1 MLQLQ
6 SLFGVFAL
14 LAIAWAFG
22 ENRRAVSLRQA
33 AIGLFVTLLTAV
45 ALIKLPFVAHGF
57 GVINDAVGAI
67 SSASRA
73 GTAFVFGY
81 LGGGALPFDLKAP
94 GADFILAFQALPV
107 VLVMSV
113 LTTLLFYWRVLPP
126 VVRGM
131 AWLLERTLGVGGAV
145 GLSTAANIF
154 LGMVEAP
161 LFIRPYLAQLTRSEL
176 FLVMTGGMA
185 GIAGTVL
192 VLYATLL
199 APLIPD
205 AAAHFVIASV
215 LGAPAA
221 ILVSLIMVPE
231 TSDIRTGGALED
243 PDMHASS
250 TMDAIVKGT
259 VAGLELLLNIVAM
272 LIVLVALV
280 YLANAILG
288 LLPDFGGA
296 RDFAAANA
304 RLRHGAGVLADGPA
318 LAAGDHRGQPDGHQN
333 RAERADRLCRS
344 VQARRRC
351 ARFALTA
358 DHAVCDVRLRQFRQ
372 PRHHDRRPRH
382 HGAAAPRR
390 DQFARL
396 EIDRVGHADDLPD
409 GRDRRGADL
418 SRHSEART
426 SANPESRHVRVR
438 RSASPRNDGF
448 QPQQRRQPGNH
459 IHRPLRGEMRVI
471 PRQGNAAVDRERAL
485 PHRAD
490 RIDHRDVGKPLM
502 CRQCRVHRQVERKD
516 IRQHQII

>member
-6 SLFGVFAL
+6 SAFGVFAL
-14 LAIAWAFG
+14 LAVAWAFG

-33 AIGLFVTLLTAV
+33 AIGLGVTFLTAL
-45 ALIKLPFVAHGF
+45 ALIKLPFVAHAF
-57 GVINDAVGAI
+57 GAINDAVGAI
-67 SSASRA
+67 SAASRA
-73 GTAFVFGY
+73 GTSFVFGY

-107 VLVMSV
+107 VLLMSV
-113 LTTLLFYWRVLPP
+113 LTTLLFYWRILPP

-231 TSDIRTGGALED
+231 TDERRTGGALED
-243 PDMHASS
+243 PRVASDPDMHASG

-259 VAGLELLLNIVAM
+259 TAGLELLLNIIAM

-280 YLANAILG
+280 HLANAILG
-288 LLPDFGGA
+288 LLPDAGGA
-296 RDFAAANA
+296 AISLQRMLGYAMAPVCWLMGLPWPQAITAGALMGVKTVLNELIAYVDLSKLDPDALDPRSRLIMLYAMCGFANFGSLGIMIGGLGTMAPE
-304 RLRHGAGVLADGPA
+304 RRHEINSLGLKSIVSGTLTTCLMGAIVGVL
-318 LAAGDHRGQPDGHQN
+318 N
-333 RAERADRLCRS
+333 
-344 VQARRRC
+344 
-351 ARFALTA
+351 
-358 DHAVCDVRLRQFRQ
+358 
-372 PRHHDRRPRH
+372 
-382 HGAAAPRR
+382 
-390 DQFARL
+390 
-396 EIDRVGHADDLPD
+396 
-409 GRDRRGADL
+409 
-418 SRHSEART
+418 
-426 SANPESRHVRVR
+426 
-438 RSASPRNDGF
+438 
-448 QPQQRRQPGNH
+448 
-459 IHRPLRGEMRVI
+459 
-471 PRQGNAAVDRERAL
+471 
-485 PHRAD
+485 
-490 RIDHRDVGKPLM
+490 
-502 CRQCRVHRQVERKD
+502 
-516 IRQHQII
+516 